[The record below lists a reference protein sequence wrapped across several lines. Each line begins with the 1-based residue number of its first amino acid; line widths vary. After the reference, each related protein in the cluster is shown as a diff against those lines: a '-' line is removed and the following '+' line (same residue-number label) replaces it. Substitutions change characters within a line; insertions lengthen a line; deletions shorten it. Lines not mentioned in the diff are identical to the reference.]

1 MLPPGG
7 HFGCQ
12 FQAFANIS
20 NFLRKIAM
28 LKSCQYSGGTL
39 VVLWWYS
46 GKQRTHNLR
55 KKVSD
60 PTKWHLEEQNRHDN
74 G

>member
-20 NFLRKIAM
+20 KFQRKIAI

-46 GKQRTHNLR
+46 GGTL
-55 KKVSD
+55 VVLWWYSGS
-60 PTKWHLEEQNRHDN
+60 TLEVQW
-74 G
+74 